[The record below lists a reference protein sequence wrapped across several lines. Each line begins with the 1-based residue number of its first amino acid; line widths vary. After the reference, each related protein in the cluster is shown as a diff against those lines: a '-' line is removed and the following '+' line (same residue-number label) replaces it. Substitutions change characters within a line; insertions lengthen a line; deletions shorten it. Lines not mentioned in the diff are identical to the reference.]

1 MKNRYK
7 RKACLLDDGVFVEG
21 YTDKRGFH
29 PNDTS
34 CGFTAQKFRKKDIGK
49 TIFYPSEHGCFEH
62 ALSDTAK

>member
-7 RKACLLDDGVFVEG
+7 RKAYLLDDGVFVEG
-21 YTDKRGFH
+21 YTDH

-49 TIFYPSEHGCFEH
+49 TIFYPSEHGCFEQV
-62 ALSDTAK
+62 LKK